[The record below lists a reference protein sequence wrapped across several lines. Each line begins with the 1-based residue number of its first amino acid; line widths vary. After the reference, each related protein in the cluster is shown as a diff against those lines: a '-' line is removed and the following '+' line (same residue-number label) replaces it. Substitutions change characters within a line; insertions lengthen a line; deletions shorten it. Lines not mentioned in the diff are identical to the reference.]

1 MSDTIDHEYKEY
13 FNESEIDSDSD
24 GDVTMYTP
32 ITRHITLSSLE
43 LRTLQ
48 FNEAMNLHMITNR
61 VIRNLM
67 LERLS
72 YELFQD
78 RKNNNMHDYTKLS

>member
-24 GDVTMYTP
+24 GDVTMKSPVTRNITP
-32 ITRHITLSSLE
+32 TSIE

-48 FNEAMNLHMITNR
+48 LNEALNLHLVNNR

-67 LERLS
+67 LERLC